1 MNDNDT
7 KPELPIPMILGARYY
22 PRIKVPEMP
31 RVGSTR
37 ESVAELTCFN
47 GLLCP
52 QEMRSI

>member
-7 KPELPIPMILGARYY
+7 KPEPPIHMILGTRFY

-37 ESVAELTCFN
+37 ESVAELTCF
-47 GLLCP
+47 
-52 QEMRSI
+52 